1 MSENTTTAEKKTI
14 PLQEGLVAQDSAGK
28 YHLLASRC
36 NSCKRTFFP
45 KRKYCGECGSPDVEV
60 INLSD
65 RGKVF
70 SFTMVDR
77 KSAFTIIEPPYME
90 AEVEM
95 PEGVSVFT
103 ILDKC
108 DPQTVNFGM
117 EVEVYVDKVKED
129 EQGNDIIAYKFKP
142 VAK

>member
-1 MSENTTTAEKKTI
+1 MSENTASAEKKII
-14 PLQEGLVAQDSAGK
+14 PLQEGLFAQDSNGI

-45 KRKYCGECGSPDVEV
+45 KRKYCGKCGSPDVEI
-60 INLSD
+60 INLGN

-70 SFTMVDR
+70 SFTQVDR
-77 KSAFTIIEPPYME
+77 KSAYTIIEPPYVE

-95 PEGVSVFT
+95 PEGISVFT

-108 DPQTVNFGM
+108 DPAAVKFGM
-117 EVEVYVDKVKED
+117 EVEVYVDKVKQD
-129 EQGNDIIAYKFKP
+129 EQGNDIIAFKFKP
-142 VAK
+142 AA

>member
-1 MSENTTTAEKKTI
+1 MSENTTGTEKKII

-28 YHLLASRC
+28 YHLLATRC
-36 NSCKRTFFP
+36 PACKRTFFP
-45 KRKYCGECGSPDVEV
+45 QRKYCGKCGSENVEV

-65 RGKVF
+65 RGKVH

-77 KSAFTIIEPPYME
+77 KSAFTIIEPPYLE

-108 DPQTVNFGM
+108 DPQTISFGT

-142 VAK
+142 VA